1 MKPKYGQ
8 NIQLLMTDTDSF
20 VYHIKTDDFYQD
32 MSEMKE
38 EFDMSAYSDKNG
50 KVKCCEMLRKF
61 YNNEN
66 EMVLGKFKDEKPEST
81 ITEFVGVRS
90 KCYSILTDND
100 EVSKKLKSI
109 TKCVVKNKIQHSDYK
124 QCVLQDIPLPVVVN
138 SIRTKNLMNYSLT
151 QNKLALSN
159 KDDKRH
165 WRTDDS
171 TKSYA
176 YGHKRIKEQKNN
188 DKC

>member
-1 MKPKYGQ
+1 M
-8 NIQLLMTDTDSF
+8 D
-20 VYHIKTDDFYQD
+20 H
-32 MSEMKE
+32 
-38 EFDMSAYSDKNG
+38 
-50 KVKCCEMLRKF
+50 RH
-61 YNNEN
+61 EN
-66 EMVLGKFKDEKPEST
+66 EKVLGKFKDEKPEST

-90 KCYSILTDND
+90 KCYSILTDDN
-100 EVSKKLKSI
+100 EVTKRLKGI
-109 TKCVVKNKIQHSDYK
+109 TQCVVKEKMKHSNYK

-138 SIRTKNLMNYSLT
+138 SIRTKNLMNYSMT

-176 YGHKRIKEQKNN
+176 YGHKRIKEKINN